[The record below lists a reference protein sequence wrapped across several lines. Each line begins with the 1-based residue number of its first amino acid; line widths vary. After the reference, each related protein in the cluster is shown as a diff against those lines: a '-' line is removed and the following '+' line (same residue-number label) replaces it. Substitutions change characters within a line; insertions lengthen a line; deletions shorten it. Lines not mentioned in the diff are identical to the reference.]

1 MIPNFIFDDIKNNKV
16 KQIYQKKNIVYDI
29 KENKDSYVILRKDLT
44 NIFKLKEEMLKQQKE
59 LLKQQESMKLEE
71 KTKREYLKKWF
82 IPVQR
87 NVNRS
92 YQKRI

>member
-1 MIPNFIFDDIKNNKV
+1 MEDNAKCFIRISKGNF
-16 KQIYQKKNIVYDI
+16 
-29 KENKDSYVILRKDLT
+29 
-44 NIFKLKEEMLKQQKE
+44 EEITYKE
-59 LLKQQESMKLEE
+59 LKHRR
-71 KTKREYLKKWF
+71 KTKKEYLKKWF